1 MFKHEPVSNLANS
14 WVSLFLYSFFK
25 KLAFF
30 IGNFTQLPYSIYCI
44 FLIKLEKMA
53 KVAGAVLVDT
63 ERCKG
68 CGVCVE
74 SCPYNVLSLG
84 KEVNAKGYNYVHPLL
99 QDDCIGCTN
108 CAVVCPDSC
117 LTVYRKK
124 IK

>member
-1 MFKHEPVSNLANS
+1 MAN
-14 WVSLFLYSFFK
+14 
-25 KLAFF
+25 
-30 IGNFTQLPYSIYCI
+30 
-44 FLIKLEKMA
+44 
-53 KVAGAVLVDT
+53 VAGAVLVDT

-84 KEVNAKGYNYVHPLL
+84 REVNIKGYNYVHVLVP
-99 QDDCIGCTN
+99 DNCIGCTN